1 MNCPKC
7 SADLKPWPWQDGGYK
22 GVQCTGCEAR
32 WWSGIAHKKRRV
44 AKKRAARD
52 AAEERQFQK
61 LQSDRHDWATCIVW
75 AEEGREA
82 LKDLYDTDTTTTKS
96 GGNDGNEQ

>member
-32 WWSGIAHKKRRV
+32 WWSDSVESRLMEAEAV
-44 AKKRAARD
+44 AVAIVMAGAEFPHD
-52 AAEERQFQK
+52 AKTDEEYRKFIGAK
-61 LQSDRHDWATCIVW
+61 P
-75 AEEGREA
+75 EEW
-82 LKDLYDTDTTTTKS
+82 
-96 GGNDGNEQ
+96 